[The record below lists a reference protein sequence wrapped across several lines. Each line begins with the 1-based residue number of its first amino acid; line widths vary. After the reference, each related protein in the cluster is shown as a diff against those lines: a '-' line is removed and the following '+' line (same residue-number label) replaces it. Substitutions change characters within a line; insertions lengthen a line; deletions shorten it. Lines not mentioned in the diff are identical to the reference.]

1 MAEKRPRGPFMN
13 VDQCAALYMGYYL
26 KSQNMNSPY
35 NVRQKYR
42 DAMFKMSTLK
52 SSTKDFLNELGN
64 YYGCRPRNM
73 PENLRKQLE
82 EFVKYEHMPAEEKV
96 LIPKIPGV
104 TLGYD
109 AVPAPFDEVQVT
121 RKVRRMMGTL
131 KDVEIR
137 EHMDAFKMYSN
148 KKKAAEDAAARAAQ
162 DAKDAADEAKMK
174 EQRAQMRMT
183 KAKSKARTSSSS
195 KRSRPSFN

>member
-1 MAEKRPRGPFMN
+1 MN

-26 KSQNMNSPY
+26 KSQNMNSPFT
-35 NVRQKYR
+35 VRQKYR

-73 PENLRKQLE
+73 PENLRKKLE
-82 EFVKYEHMPAEEKV
+82 EFVKYEHMPVEEKV
-96 LIPKIPGV
+96 VMPKIPDL

-109 AVPAPFDEVQVT
+109 AVPPPFDEVQVT

-137 EHMDAFKMYSN
+137 EYMDGFKNYSQ
-148 KKKAAEDAAARAAQ
+148 KKKAAEDAAERARQ
-162 DAKDAADEAKMK
+162 DAQDAADEAKMR
-174 EQRAQMRMT
+174 EQRAQIRMT
-183 KAKSKARTSSSS
+183 KAKSKGRTSSSS
-195 KRSRPSFN
+195 KKTRPSN